1 MPKRGSFRACSGLLL
16 PAPGSNEEQVVSKIS
31 VGLKGLCA
39 VLAAASLSACGA
51 HGQTGPN
58 AIPQGKTREIRPQ
71 DTLGG
76 IGGKSMLTVTL
87 GDAAPALGG
96 KQVDSINLGVLEIDA
111 VKNGQV
117 TVLASYSTPKIVD
130 VLAHQDDA
138 GEAVAD
144 SAVSSSS
151 YDSLRVV
158 VDIASS
164 AVQVGPSWNLQTLP
178 LNFLTNTST
187 ASSVA
192 AGVTTTT
199 VADGPTAVDMVVTQ
213 PFSIPADQ
221 SQTVR
226 LDFNAFESLALVG
239 GTLLSRPALFVA
251 PTGDLGVV
259 RGHIQT
265 SAGDA
270 VKHAAV
276 VAVASDGSIGNT
288 GFTNANGNF
297 VVGTLRSG
305 TYRLMI
311 YNTYTNATGAQ
322 FSATAPSPVN
332 SQQILTG
339 PSVTVTGGQTTYTD
353 TIAD

>member
-1 MPKRGSFRACSGLLL
+1 MRKS
-16 PAPGSNEEQVVSKIS
+16 S
-31 VGLKGLCA
+31 VGLRGLCA
-39 VLAAASLSACGA
+39 VLAVAGLSACGM
-51 HGQTGPN
+51 HGQGGPN
-58 AIPQGKTREIRPQ
+58 AIPEGKTREIRPQ

-76 IGGKSMLTVTL
+76 IGGRTLSVLL

-96 KQVDSINLGVLEIDA
+96 KQVDAINLGVLEIDA
-111 VKNGQV
+111 IKDGQA
-117 TVLASYSTPKIVD
+117 TVLASYSTPKIVN

-144 SAVSSSS
+144 SAVSGTS

-164 AVQVGPSWNLQTLP
+164 AVQIGPSWNLQTLP
-178 LNFLTNTST
+178 LNFLVNTST
-187 ASSVA
+187 SSSVA
-192 AGVTTTT
+192 AGANTTT
-199 VADGPTAVDMVVTQ
+199 VSDGPAAVDMVVTQ
-213 PFSIPADQ
+213 PFNIPADQ

-239 GTLLSRPALFVA
+239 NTLLSRPSLFVA

-276 VAVASDGSIGNT
+276 VAVAPNGSIGNT
-288 GFTNANGNF
+288 GFTNGLGNF
-297 VVGTLRSG
+297 VIGTLRSG

-311 YNTYTNATGAQ
+311 YNNYTNASGAQ
-322 FSATAPSPVN
+322 FNATAPSTVN
-332 SQQILTG
+332 TQQILTG